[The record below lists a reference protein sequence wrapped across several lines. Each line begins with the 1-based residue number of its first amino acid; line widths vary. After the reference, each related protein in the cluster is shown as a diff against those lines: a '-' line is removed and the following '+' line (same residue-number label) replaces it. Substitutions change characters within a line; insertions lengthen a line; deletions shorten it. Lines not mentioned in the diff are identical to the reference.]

1 MCACCDGT
9 LSDIDV
15 RFKENLAATTVVCA
29 AKGYPE
35 AYPTNM
41 KITGLSE
48 AAQKKMVKVY
58 HAGTKLS
65 STEEEQQVL
74 CSGGRVLAVT
84 GIGSTIDESRR
95 VAYKAVQLIDFVEN
109 GVSLIHYRTDIA
121 QRAIK
126 KKLRIGVLGSTRGTS
141 LLPIMQACAS
151 GNLHAEIAVVVSNKS
166 TAPILEKGYSLG
178 ASCLTRFVSSKG
190 LTREE
195 HDAEVSSVLQSASVD
210 LVLLIGYMRILSK
223 DFTTYWSGRCLNVHP
238 SLLPKH
244 AGGMDLAVSISSEF
258 IVPFNQN
265 CKRNNPY
272 LLFSLCSLKNVK
284 HGYP

>member
-1 MCACCDGT
+1 M
-9 LSDIDV
+9 

-41 KITGLSE
+41 QITGLSE
-48 AAQKKMVKVY
+48 AAQKKTVKVY

-65 STEEEQQVL
+65 STKEQQVL

-84 GIGSTIDESRR
+84 GVGSTIDESRR
-95 VAYKAVQLIDFVEN
+95 VAYEAVKLIDFVEN
-109 GVSLIHYRTDIA
+109 GESLIHYRTDIA

-126 KKLRIGVLGSTRGTS
+126 KKLRIGILGSTRGTS

-151 GNLHAEIAVVVSNKS
+151 GQLHAEIVAVVSNKS
-166 TAPILEKGYSLG
+166 TAPILEKGSSLG
-178 ASCLTRFVSSKG
+178 CSCLTRFVSSKG

-195 HDAEVSSVLQSASVD
+195 HDAEVSSILQSASVD

-244 AGGMDLAVSISSEF
+244 SGGMDLAVSIDFVSMF
-258 IVPFNQN
+258 PFN
-265 CKRNNPY
+265 
-272 LLFSLCSLKNVK
+272 LKYRRSILPILPVFYYK
-284 HGYP
+284 YHTW